1 VTMLEDAHTADAVG
15 PLLERGVRAPVP
27 KRDHVCV
34 LQNSCLRWRL
44 LCYSNYIAAQH
55 RKPTMTKLF
64 TPSTTDLNNM
74 IKAAEAKFDRAREAH
89 LRDRAEQ
96 AFAHNAR
103 VIRELRAH
111 DMRRRVC
118 AGNRA

>member
-1 VTMLEDAHTADAVG
+1 
-15 PLLERGVRAPVP
+15 
-27 KRDHVCV
+27 
-34 LQNSCLRWRL
+34 
-44 LCYSNYIAAQH
+44 
-55 RKPTMTKLF
+55 MTKLF

-74 IKAAEAKFDRAREAH
+74 IKAAEDKFGRAREAH

-103 VIRELRAH
+103 VIREQRAH

-118 AGNRA
+118 AGDRA

>member
-1 VTMLEDAHTADAVG
+1 MIGRELPIYFIPSSEMLFAKIK
-15 PLLERGVRAPVP
+15 RAEE
-27 KRDHVCV
+27 
-34 LQNSCLRWRL
+34 Q
-44 LCYSNYIAAQH
+44 
-55 RKPTMTKLF
+55 
-64 TPSTTDLNNM
+64 
-74 IKAAEAKFDRAREAH
+74 FDRAREAQ
-89 LRDRAEQ
+89 LRDRAER